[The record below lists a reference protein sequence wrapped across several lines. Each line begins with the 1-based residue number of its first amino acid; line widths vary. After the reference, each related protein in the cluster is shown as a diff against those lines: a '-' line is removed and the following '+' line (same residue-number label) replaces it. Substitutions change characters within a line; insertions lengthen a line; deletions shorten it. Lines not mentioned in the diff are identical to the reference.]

1 MPFDA
6 HQARRELRR
15 AIPILKQHGLRQ
27 SAKFCAEQ
35 LIGLSGDGIPATNQP
50 PPAPSRA
57 QQTLALLER
66 GEPSDAFLLAGTFFD
81 LGEYARAAV
90 ALTESSDRGAP
101 LPAAA
106 PDDAA
111 APRDVFLWAYALYL
125 AGEKR
130 KEETVAETKDTSAK
144 SRVGNPYAAGLRDVL
159 VARRRRGQLQG
170 LGAYALGI
178 VLKELARGR
187 APLPTPLGPGLDDDG
202 DEKVEEEDDSR
213 DARAALAEAT
223 ETFPWNWSA
232 WLDLAA
238 VDAKDAPTASL
249 PMDEDQAARQ
259 AARDDGGALSRDD
272 GPAGASEDLV
282 RACARAHNDIERQRC
297 EAALATLRR
306 CHGCSQSAWV
316 LAAEALAHYA
326 RRDFDQARDCFEA
339 LRERD
344 PFRLDDLDVYS
355 NVLYVQE
362 ARAELSRLAHAATR
376 CEKYRPETCCVV
388 GNYYSLKA
396 QHERAVLY
404 FRRALRLDRTCLSAW
419 TLMGHEYIEMKN
431 TAAAIEA
438 YRRAVDVNGRDYR
451 AWYGLGQTYEILNMY
466 FYALYYYR
474 KAAVLRPRDARMWIA
489 IAQCYEKLNRDD
501 DAIKGY
507 ERAAQHDDAE
517 GHALLK
523 LARLHRGRASH
534 DEAFACYSHYARL
547 HADTDAADLGDAT
560 AEALLYLA
568 TAHKKSERYDEAQT
582 CLGKLLDYPGPE
594 KLEAQAMLREIRAL
608 VDPASSVPADVMGDL

>member
-6 HQARRELRR
+6 AQARRELRR
-15 AIPILKQHGLRQ
+15 AIPILREHGLKQ

-35 LIGLSGDGIPATNQP
+35 LIGLAGDGDAQIARP
-50 PPAPSRA
+50 PPAPSPA

-66 GEPSDAFLLAGTFFD
+66 GAPSDAFLLAQTFFD
-81 LGEYARAAV
+81 LGEYARCAV
-90 ALTESSDRGAP
+90 ALTAEADRGAP

-106 PDDAA
+106 PVHEA

-130 KEETVAETKDTSAK
+130 KEETMAETQDASAK
-144 SRVGNPYAAGLRDVL
+144 SRVGNPYAARLRDAL
-159 VARRRRGQLQG
+159 VARQLVQKLEG
-170 LGAYALGI
+170 LGVYALGV

-187 APLPTPLGPGLDDDG
+187 TPLPALGPGL
-202 DEKVEEEDDSR
+202 EDDTQTVADDPE
-213 DARAALAEAT
+213 DARKALAAAT
-223 ETFPWNWSA
+223 KTFPWNWSA

-249 PMDEDQAARQ
+249 PMDEDAAARQ
-259 AARDDGGALSRDD
+259 AEKDDGGALSETD
-272 GPAGASEDLV
+272 GPVGASEELV
-282 RACARAHNDIERQRC
+282 RACARAHTDIERQRC

-306 CHGCSQSAWV
+306 CQAASDSTWV

-326 RRDFDQARDCFEA
+326 RRDFDQARECFES
-339 LRERD
+339 LRKRD

-438 YRRAVDVNGRDYR
+438 YRRAVDVNSRDYR

-489 IAQCYEKLNRDD
+489 IAQCYEKLNRDE

-507 ERAAQHDDAE
+507 ERAAQHDDQE

-523 LARLHRGRASH
+523 LARLHRGRAAH
-534 DEAFACYSHYARL
+534 DEAFACYAHYARL
-547 HADTDAADLGDAT
+547 HSDDESADLGDAT
-560 AEALLYLA
+560 AEALLYVA
-568 TAHKKSERYDEAQT
+568 TAHKKQQRFDEAQQ

-608 VDPASSVPADVMGDL
+608 VDGGHQVPPGVMGDL